1 MPVARSL
8 ALPPSTCD
16 QANVPLLLKGLAR
29 AGQEGTYI
37 DVYVCDLD
45 FGLWRGLLNWFRRF
59 VVAATPGNGNETWH
73 TAVCR

>member
-1 MPVARSL
+1 MLFRSADLAVLAVPPADYQHNTAR
-8 ALPPSTCD
+8 
-16 QANVPLLLKGLAR
+16 VR
-29 AGQEGTYI
+29 AEYGHVS
-37 DVYVCDLD
+37 DAD

>member
-1 MPVARSL
+1 MCIR
-8 ALPPSTCD
+8 D
-16 QANVPLLLKGLAR
+16 RLKGLAR